1 MSNPSPGPLDLDA
14 LASAIA
20 ATLSRSRLCG
30 YPGFRDIA
38 AHATDA
44 VVEISLDNGV
54 QFEMRLGAATKTK
67 KAKQ

>member
-1 MSNPSPGPLDLDA
+1 MSNSTPAALNLNT

-20 ATLSRSRLCG
+20 ATLSGSRLYG

-44 VVEISLDNGV
+44 VVKISLDNNV
-54 QFEMRLGAATKTK
+54 QFEMRLGKSK
-67 KAKQ
+67 L